1 MGDHPAVIRLSVALF
16 LVQAGFHGF
25 TASIPLALSRAGRP
39 DAEIGAIVGLAPL
52 IQIGAALVGG
62 ALIDRFGGIRLFLV
76 GALLYIGACGLLF
89 FATPG
94 PEGAVF
100 LVAARLLQ
108 GAGFGFAMPAAMSV
122 IPRVVSTERRG
133 TALATAGAAHNLTFV
148 ALPPLSIAVLDAAGF
163 DAVTVMVAALVGAG
177 MALTVSRPIRFAASA
192 ESHLGAAKRRFG
204 FAYRRSWLA
213 PLIVT
218 VLFVVHWGV
227 VTAYL
232 PQRAEAAGA
241 NIGLF
246 FVADGLFVLL
256 ARVPAGWLA
265 DRMRPITLV
274 LGGLGLT
281 ALGVLLLLPTPTTEI
296 LFVSGA
302 LTGVGAAVI
311 IIPIMLAL
319 TERSTDA
326 DRGSAFALFNATFA
340 GAIALGSIGTAPL
353 IGSLG
358 FEALLALGIGALG
371 ASAAVALADRGM
383 RTSGPPSPTSEERA
397 LERAE
402 EAGASIGP

>member
-1 MGDHPAVIRLSVALF
+1 MIRLSIALF

-39 DAEIGAIVGLAPL
+39 DAEIGALVGAAPL
-52 IQIGAALVGG
+52 IQIGAALLGG
-62 ALIDRFGGIRLFLV
+62 ALIDRFGGIRLFV
-76 GALLYIGACGLLF
+76 IGALCYLAACGLLF
-89 FATPG
+89 SATTG
-94 PEGAVF
+94 PESTA
-100 LVAARLLQ
+100 LIVAARLLQ

-122 IPRVVSTERRG
+122 IPRLVNIDRRG

-163 DAVTVMVAALVGAG
+163 DAVTIMVAALVAAG
-177 MALTVSRPIRFAASA
+177 VVMVLLRAVPPAQIA
-192 ESHLGAAKRRFG
+192 ESHLGEARRRLG

-213 PLIVT
+213 PLLVT
-218 VLFVVHWGV
+218 ILFVVHWGV

-256 ARVPAGWLA
+256 ARIPAGWLA

-274 LGGLGLT
+274 LAGLGAT
-281 ALGVLLLLPTPTTEI
+281 ALGVVLLLPLPTTEL
-296 LFVSGA
+296 LFLSGA

-326 DRGSAFALFNATFA
+326 DRGSAFALFNACFA

-353 IGSLG
+353 IGDLG
-358 FEALLALGIGALG
+358 FELLLGIGA
-371 ASAAVALADRGM
+371 AALAGSALIAIADRDL
-383 RTSGPPSPTSEERA
+383 RTGGPRSRHDRPATEA
-397 LERAE
+397 AG
-402 EAGASIGP
+402 EAGAPVGP